1 MSSLLDVLNG
11 TSLIL
16 ITTLTA
22 NSCFPQLFHAFDLQS
37 VRPRVFVQYGF
48 GCLENIAEPGDS
60 CTKETH
66 EKLRVVGCSFPFCW
80 ISAIKGTLDR
90 ASKGPTCCLDME
102 SNKASKVDQL
112 DAQVTRAEEVVDP
125 PYSLKLVEECSL
137 DLVLSSLF
145 CYPGAATNNCLV
157 SAVNLSW
164 LSILNSALHELHL
177 MYDWDA
183 ATTANFLRK
192 YGLAGEFKLNIERN
206 HATLSG
212 RRVLVFCLVAL
223 YLFVSRDFSLRR
235 ESTDVEHLF
244 IAHISG
250 MDTLVRGLRN
260 VAMLIEMIHS
270 SFLRSIRGTR
280 GDDFPISSI
289 DD

>member
-1 MSSLLDVLNG
+1 MPRRASQTRTR
-11 TSLIL
+11 TSRSNSNHSPWVVHFLFAGYQQSKER
-16 ITTLTA
+16 LTGLVKV
-22 NSCFPQLFHAFDLQS
+22 QLA
-37 VRPRVFVQYGF
+37 V
-48 GCLENIAEPGDS
+48 
-60 CTKETH
+60 
-66 EKLRVVGCSFPFCW
+66 W
-80 ISAIKGTLDR
+80 IS
-90 ASKGPTCCLDME
+90 
-102 SNKASKVDQL
+102 
-112 DAQVTRAEEVVDP
+112 EEVVDP